1 MFKVTDEAEF
11 TSKGPWEL
19 SPEFQPDGS
28 RSEDQAKDMIGKA
41 MQEGS
46 HFFEWDHVRTDG
58 EVFPTTVLLTRV
70 TLGEKVFLQ
79 ATVRDITEAKRA
91 EREQAELLRKLSEV
105 NRDLQDFA
113 HVVSHDLKA
122 PLRAIRSLADW
133 LIADY
138 RDKLDEQGKENLH
151 LLGSRVDRMQNLID
165 GVLQYS
171 RVGHTEQSAATI
183 DLGRLLPEIVENLGV
198 PEHISIQIASGL
210 PTVEADTTRIT
221 QVFQN
226 LLSNAI
232 KYMDKPQGNIT
243 VGCVEEGGFWKFSV
257 SDNGPGIERK
267 HFDRIFK
274 LFQTLAPRDDRESTG
289 VGLTIAK
296 KIVEMYGGKIW
307 VESEIGKGST
317 FFFTIPRQRTTAS
330 DVMPETG
337 QRDVEEVELAAQ
349 SDRVG

>member
-1 MFKVTDEAEF
+1 
-11 TSKGPWEL
+11 
-19 SPEFQPDGS
+19 
-28 RSEDQAKDMIGKA
+28 
-41 MQEGS
+41 
-46 HFFEWDHVRTDG
+46 
-58 EVFPTTVLLTRV
+58 
-70 TLGEKVFLQ
+70 
-79 ATVRDITEAKRA
+79 
-91 EREQAELLRKLSEV
+91 
-105 NRDLQDFA
+105 
-113 HVVSHDLKA
+113 
-122 PLRAIRSLADW
+122 
-133 LIADY
+133 
-138 RDKLDEQGKENLH
+138 
-151 LLGSRVDRMQNLID
+151 
-165 GVLQYS
+165 
-171 RVGHTEQSAATI
+171 
-183 DLGRLLPEIVENLGV
+183 
-198 PEHISIQIASGL
+198 
-210 PTVEADTTRIT
+210 
-221 QVFQN
+221 
-226 LLSNAI
+226 
-232 KYMDKPQGNIT
+232 MDKPQGNIT